1 MTMNVGLFD
10 RIMRL
15 SAGLGFVL
23 FDYISSSNWEVLFLM
38 VGAERT
44 NLRFR
49 MVSLLW
55 INGC

>member
-1 MTMNVGLFD
+1 MTMNIGLFD

-15 SAGLGFVL
+15 SAGLGFVYL
-23 FDYISSSNWEVLFLM
+23 ITFQVQLGSIIFDGWSV
-38 VGAERT
+38 ERT